1 MIRKRKI
8 FLAFGCFVFLTAL
21 LEGAARV
28 AFLMP
33 QVAKRLQANED
44 YTYRRNWVHEH
55 QKSGIDAY
63 YTFDIYD
70 PSKGW
75 RPKPN
80 LRDVRVFDN
89 KILNINAKGLR
100 GKKDFPYNKEKDRLR
115 ILIIGD
121 SFTFGDE

>member
-1 MIRKRKI
+1 MIRKRRI
-8 FLAFGCFVFLTAL
+8 VLFFGYVVFLAFL
-21 LEGAARV
+21 LEGSARL
-28 AFLMP
+28 AFLIP

-44 YTYRRNWVHEH
+44 YTHRRNWVREH
-55 QKSGIDAY
+55 QESGMEAY

-89 KILNINAKGLR
+89 KILNTNSKGLR
-100 GKKDFPYNKEKDRLR
+100 GKKRLS
-115 ILIIGD
+115 IY
-121 SFTFGDE
+121 